1 MSLIANLFKRA
12 LHLLSQMGHV
22 LGVTSDSL
30 AYFHHPLTGHPLTRR
45 PSVALQ
51 PTALIDTATPL
62 PVSAGMI
69 AAEMICGFD
78 VSAGGLDDCGWDD
91 CGFCFISLLQGL
103 NPNPIL
109 CRIIFGSSTVQF
121 TKNHKCYCTIDS

>member
-12 LHLLSQMGHV
+12 LRLLSEMGHV

-30 AYFHHPLTGHPLTRR
+30 AYFRHPLTGHPLTRR

-78 VSAGGLDDCGWDD
+78 VSAGAFDDCGWDD

-109 CRIIFGSSTVQF
+109 CRIIFGSSTVQLRE
-121 TKNHKCYCTIDS
+121 KSQVSLYYR